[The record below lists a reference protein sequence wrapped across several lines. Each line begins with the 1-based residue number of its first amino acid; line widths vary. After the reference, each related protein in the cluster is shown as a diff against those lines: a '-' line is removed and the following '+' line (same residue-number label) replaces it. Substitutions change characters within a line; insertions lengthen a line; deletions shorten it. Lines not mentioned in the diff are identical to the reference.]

1 MAQSTP
7 KAHQPARHKH
17 RPPPEAV
24 DTHTQRAGLQAVA
37 VFEAIKG
44 VAVLAAGFG
53 VLTLLNK
60 DAVEIAEHWV
70 RKLHM
75 NPEGHLSTVFLRAA
89 EKVTDANLWAAAAG
103 ALAYS
108 IVRFVEAYGLWNA
121 RVWAEWFA
129 LLSGCLYLPWE
140 IYEVIA
146 HPSPIKYGLLAT
158 NLAVVL
164 YMLYVR
170 IQASR
175 PVPD

>member
-75 NPEGHLSTVFLRAA
+75 NPEGHLSMVFLRAA
-89 EKVTDANLWAAAAG
+89 GESYRRQLVGRRCRSTGILDCSLRRSLRPVERACLGRMVCFVVGLFVLTVGNLRSDRPSDTNQIW
-103 ALAYS
+103 
-108 IVRFVEAYGLWNA
+108 IVR
-121 RVWAEWFA
+121 
-129 LLSGCLYLPWE
+129 
-140 IYEVIA
+140 
-146 HPSPIKYGLLAT
+146 
-158 NLAVVL
+158 
-164 YMLYVR
+164 
-170 IQASR
+170 
-175 PVPD
+175 